1 MRARRAAHH
10 PSDPKK
16 IMDIYYLL
24 GIAVFFALISAL
36 ALGCARL
43 QKRQ

>member
-1 MRARRAAHH
+1 M
-10 PSDPKK
+10 
-16 IMDIYYLL
+16 MDLYYLL

-43 QKRQ
+43 QKHQ